1 MVRGALLIAMVFV
14 LGWHR
19 RRGKV
24 EAAFPFAATLAGG
37 ALASLAWN
45 GHAAAGEG
53 ASGALR
59 LAAGLVHLLAAG
71 GWVAAVLVFLG
82 LLLRREAV
90 SGSGHLRTTH
100 DLLHGF
106 STLGTVFVAALIVS
120 GITHYGHL
128 TAWSLSTLLES
139 TYGNLLL
146 VKLALFGGMLGL
158 GALHRWTLVP
168 RLGRALE
175 SADPV
180 QEVRA
185 LRQSVAAE
193 AALAILILIAGGISL
208 GTGMQITG
216 LDRTFV
222 QWILTDDATQAWWLV
237 FALVA
242 ATLVLGTFMSNTAA
256 ANLLL
261 PIGIS
266 LAMTTDAGIHVI
278 HIALAI
284 ALVASVGM
292 ALPISTPPNAMAYA
306 YGDLRTRD
314 LVITGGSLGLIAA
327 LLVIFGC
334 GPVLRFWGVI

>member
-1 MVRGALLIAMVFV
+1 MFDPAAYVLRFLEYLVLMVLFGVPLFGWYGSHRTAITDALSDWQLRGVLLLGAAVGLVLTGTDVVVKTASILGMPVADVDRASLSWYLFETSAGLAATARGALLVILIVV
-14 LGWHR
+14 LGWQR

-24 EAAFPFAATLAGG
+24 ESAFPRLAMLAGG
-37 ALASLAWN
+37 ALATLAWN

-90 SGSGHLRTTH
+90 SGSRRLRATH

-106 STLGTVFVAALIVS
+106 STLGTIFVAALIVS
-120 GITHYGHL
+120 GIAHYGDL
-128 TAWSLSTLLES
+128 TAWSLSTLLQS

-168 RLGRALE
+168 RLGRALA
-175 SADPV
+175 SGDPV

-193 AALAILILIAGGISL
+193 ATLAILILIVVS
-208 GTGMQITG
+208 
-216 LDRTFV
+216 
-222 QWILTDDATQAWWLV
+222 
-237 FALVA
+237 
-242 ATLVLGTFMSNTAA
+242 VLGTLSPAA
-256 ANLLL
+256 A
-261 PIGIS
+261 
-266 LAMTTDAGIHVI
+266 
-278 HIALAI
+278 
-284 ALVASVGM
+284 
-292 ALPISTPPNAMAYA
+292 
-306 YGDLRTRD
+306 
-314 LVITGGSLGLIAA
+314 
-327 LLVIFGC
+327 
-334 GPVLRFWGVI
+334 